1 MALVATSTTM
11 DISKM
16 TVIKKEQKTKRR
28 ESQKPTTAPV
38 TRKTEENKER
48 VQSLKFLQLLAN
60 KVELRTTTMERRRK
74 LQLLPRRSDVLKVLS
89 KFE

>member
-1 MALVATSTTM
+1 MATSTTM

-48 VQSLKFLQLLAN
+48 VQSLKFLLLQAN
-60 KVELRTTTMERRRK
+60 RVELRTMTMERRRK
-74 LQLLPRRSDVLKVLS
+74 LQHLPRRSDVLKVLS